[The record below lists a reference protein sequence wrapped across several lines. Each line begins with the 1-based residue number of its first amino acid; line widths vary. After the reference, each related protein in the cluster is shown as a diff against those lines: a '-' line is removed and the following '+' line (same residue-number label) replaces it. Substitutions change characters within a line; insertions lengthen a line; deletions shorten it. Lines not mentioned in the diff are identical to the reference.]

1 MNNLESKMQCAC
13 VRWFRLA
20 HHKIASLLFAV
31 PNGGARSAITGAIL
45 KAEGVTKG
53 VADLLLLVPNSTYH
67 GLCIEMKTKQGHQSP
82 SQKAWQSAVE
92 AQGYKYVV
100 IRSLDQFMAEVTR
113 YLADMIGS
121 SEKPNNCKKFDIP
134 GYENVIIHEGNT
146 KGGVSDETSKV

>member
-1 MNNLESKMQCAC
+1 MNNIESKMQCAC

-20 HHKIASLLFAV
+20 HHRLASLLFAV

-82 SQKAWQSAVE
+82 SQKAWQSEVE
-92 AQGYKYVV
+92 AQGYKYIVV
-100 IRSLDQFMAEVTR
+100 RSLDQFMGEVTR
-113 YLADMIGS
+113 YLTNAERGCDM
-121 SEKPNNCKKFDIP
+121 
-134 GYENVIIHEGNT
+134 
-146 KGGVSDETSKV
+146 